1 MLAFISIAHGR
12 LRARR
17 ALLEMRRTATIL
29 LGPNEK
35 TAITD
40 DPNIRVCFAEL
51 VKDPDREKE
60 IGRPGRC

>member
-1 MLAFISIAHGR
+1 
-12 LRARR
+12 
-17 ALLEMRRTATIL
+17 LEMRRTATIL